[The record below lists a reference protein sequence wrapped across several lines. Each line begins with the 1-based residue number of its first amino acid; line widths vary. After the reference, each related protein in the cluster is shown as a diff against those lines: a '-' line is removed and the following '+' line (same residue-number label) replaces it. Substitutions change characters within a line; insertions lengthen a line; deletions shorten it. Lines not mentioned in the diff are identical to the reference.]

1 MTLLLLILGMG
12 VITYLIRLLPIALED
27 RLPLTGRIRQPLRF
41 VPVAVL
47 TAIIATE
54 LLFPT
59 GELALTL
66 DNARP
71 PAGLL
76 AALVAWRSGNIVLTL
91 AAGMGTFWL
100 VQAVG
105 VFLT

>member
-1 MTLLLLILGMG
+1 MTLFIVVLGMG
-12 VITYLIRLLPIALED
+12 VITYLIRLLPIALGD
-27 RLPLTGRIRQPLRF
+27 RLPLTGGVRQGLRF

-47 TAIIATE
+47 TAIVATE
-54 LLFPT
+54 LLFPA

-66 DNARP
+66 DNARL

-76 AALVAWRSGNIVLTL
+76 AAVVAWRSGNILLTL
-91 AAGMGTFWL
+91 AAGMGTYWA

-105 VFLT
+105 AFLT